1 MDKQTL
7 KDKIPP
13 NNDDAEKALLGSVLQ
28 NPDKIN
34 DIVNNIDEDDFYHPA
49 HQKIFRAMKDM
60 AASGASS
67 RIDIISMTEQLKTKG
82 ELEACGGVAYIA
94 KLSDLVPTAAN
105 IEYYATIV
113 RDCSFRRSVLDAAS
127 VMAKNAHDSMMDANT
142 VVETAEQELFKLTQK
157 QKTNEIYNIRSVV
170 IPAVHKI
177 NELVRRKGYS
187 GICSGFSK
195 LDELTHGFQNSDYII
210 IGARPSIGKTALA
223 LTMANNMAVR
233 FKVPVGFF
241 SLEMSHEQL
250 ALRLICQEAKIDSQ
264 KLRAG
269 ILAPS
274 DFAKIRSAGDRLCD
288 SALYIDDTPNISLL
302 TLRANARRMV
312 KEYGVKI
319 IFIDYIGL
327 ITSDRNS
334 VLPRHEQVAEYSR
347 SLKALARELLI
358 PIIVLAQVGRQ
369 SEGEQPKLSDLR
381 DSGSIEQDADIVMFL
396 HRDRGLNQNEYS
408 AKKGMQNRDGENAS
422 SASKEN
428 ESETKLIIA
437 KHRNGPTDVVK
448 LNFVSRYALFTEI
461 AKQKED

>member
-1 MDKQTL
+1 MEKQQL
-7 KDKIPP
+7 QDKIPP
-13 NNDDAEKALLGSVLQ
+13 NNDDAEKALLGSIFQ

-34 DIVNNIDEDDFYHPA
+34 DIINNIDEDDFYHPA
-49 HQKIFRAMKDM
+49 HQKIFSAMKM
-60 AASGASS
+60 MVAKGASS
-67 RIDIISMTEQLKTKG
+67 RIDLISMTQTLKESG
-82 ELEACGGVAYIA
+82 ELEACGGLTYIA
-94 KLSDLVPTAAN
+94 KLSDSVPTAAN
-105 IEYYATIV
+105 IEYYAQLV
-113 RDCSFRRSVLDAAS
+113 RDCSFRRSVLDAAAI
-127 VMAKNAHDSMMDANT
+127 MAKNAHDSMMDANT

-177 NELVRRKGYS
+177 NELVRKKGYS
-187 GICSGFSK
+187 GVCSGFSK

-269 ILAPS
+269 ILAQS
-274 DFAKIRSAGDRLCD
+274 DFSKIRSAGERLCD
-288 SALYIDDTPNISLL
+288 SSLYIDDTPNISLL

-334 VLPRHEQVAEYSR
+334 TLPRHEQVAEYSR

-396 HRDRGLNQNEYS
+396 HRDRGLSQNEYS
-408 AKKGMQNRDGENAS
+408 AKKSSFNKEAEAS
-422 SASKEN
+422 VPANKDN
-428 ESETKLIIA
+428 ESETKLIVA
-437 KHRNGPTDVVK
+437 KHRNGPTDVVR

-461 AKQKED
+461 SRQKEE